1 MRLSRC
7 HVALFVVAALAGAG
21 SVMSYAAAPG
31 PMVVGMAKFPITVK
45 AGDYNLIAQV
55 IDLPPGAVVPR
66 HTHGGPVAVQVITGE
81 VTLTTDSGS
90 TTVKAGGMFT
100 ENPGLVHSAANKG
113 SVTTRVAVAYLIP
126 KGAEVTSLVK

>member
-1 MRLSRC
+1 M
-7 HVALFVVAALAGAG
+7 HIALFALAALAGAG
-21 SVMSYAAAPG
+21 SVMSYAAAPS
-31 PMVVGMAKFPITVK
+31 PMVVGMAKFPIAVK
-45 AGDYNLIAQV
+45 AGDYNLIAQI

-81 VTLTTDSGS
+81 VTLITASGS

-113 SVTTRVAVAYLIP
+113 YATTRVAVAYLIP
-126 KGAEVTSLVK
+126 KGAEVTTLVK